1 MARLGSQAK
10 AGYYPTPESV
20 CGQLK
25 QLLDIEDGARIL
37 DPCCGAGNALAA
49 LTEGTAATTYGI
61 ELDHERATEARTRI
75 ANLLWGDAL
84 VEMRLSAGCFGL
96 LYLNPPYDY
105 SLAPDSTSE
114 RLEALFLKRFHET
127 LQKEGWLVLVIP
139 YTVLAHCA
147 PVLAR
152 HFGNLQVFAFPED
165 EFQSFHQCLVLGR
178 KRALVAKAQ
187 AGKVE
192 QELIGIAGMD
202 PDIFVQTAP
211 QLASCTE
218 RLIIPA
224 PRQPTCTFKCNRI
237 DPLEAIPLVRKSGLL
252 EELLT
257 HDLAPGQR
265 NTIRPLAP
273 LKNGHLALMLAG
285 GYMNGEIEMNG
296 RHLVIKG
303 VVHKTE
309 QVHSVAENNNGETT
323 VTTRDRYQPT
333 VKAIDMA
340 RAEMLLIQ

>member
-10 AGYYPTPESV
+10 AGYYPTPEGV
-20 CGQLK
+20 CGQLN

-37 DPCCGAGNALAA
+37 DPCCGAGITLAA
-49 LTEGTAATTYGI
+49 LAQGSGAITYGI

-75 ANLLWGDAL
+75 THLLWGDAL
-84 VEMRLSAGCFGL
+84 VEMRLSAGSFGL
-96 LYLNPPYDY
+96 LILNPPYDY
-105 SLAPDSTSE
+105 SLAPDSTAE

-127 LQKEGWLVLVIP
+127 LQKDGWLALITP

-147 PVLAR
+147 PLLAR
-152 HFGNLQVFAFPED
+152 HFGRLQVFAFPED
-165 EFQSFHQCLVLGR
+165 DFHSFHQCLVLGQ

-187 AGKVE
+187 AIKVE

-202 PDIFVQTAP
+202 PDVFLQTAP
-211 QLASCTE
+211 QLASYSE
-218 RLIIPA
+218 RLTIPA
-224 PRQPTCTFKCNRI
+224 PRNPTCTFKCNRI

-252 EELLT
+252 EELLM

-285 GYMNGEIEMNG
+285 GYMNGEIKMNG

-303 VVHKTE
+303 VVQKTE
-309 QVHSVAENNNGETT
+309 QVHNVAENNKGETT

-340 RAEMLLIQ
+340 KAEMLIIQ

>member
-37 DPCCGAGNALAA
+37 DPCCGAGITLAA
-49 LTEGTAATTYGI
+49 LAEGTDATTYGI
-61 ELDHERATEARTRI
+61 ELDHERATDARTVLT
-75 ANLLWGDAL
+75 NLLWGDAL
-84 VEMRLSAGCFGL
+84 VEMRLSSGSFGL

-114 RLEALFLKRFHET
+114 RLEALFLKRFQET
-127 LQKEGWLVLVIP
+127 LQKEGWLMLVIP

-147 PVLAR
+147 PILAR
-152 HFGNLQVFAFPED
+152 HFGRLQVFAFPED
-165 EFQSFHQCLVLGR
+165 EFRGFQQCLILGQ

-187 AGKVE
+187 AVKAE
-192 QELIGIAGMD
+192 QEMICIAGMD
-202 PDIFVQTAP
+202 PDIFLKTAP
-211 QLASCTE
+211 QLASCSET
-218 RLIIPA
+218 LTIPA
-224 PRQPTCTFKCNRI
+224 PRHPTCTFTCNRI

-252 EELLT
+252 EELLV

-296 RHLVIKG
+296 HHLVIKG

-309 QVHSVAENNNGETT
+309 QVHSIAENNKGETT

-340 RAEMLLIQ
+340 RAEMLIIQ

>member
-10 AGYYPTPESV
+10 AGYYPTPEGV

-37 DPCCGAGNALAA
+37 DPCCGAGITLGILAQGSGA
-49 LTEGTAATTYGI
+49 ITYGI

-75 ANLLWGDAL
+75 AHLLWGDAL
-84 VEMRLSAGCFGL
+84 VEMRLSAGSFGL
-96 LYLNPPYDY
+96 LILNPPYDY
-105 SLAPDSTSE
+105 SLAPDSTAE

-127 LQKEGWLVLVIP
+127 LQKDGWLALIIP
-139 YTVLAHCA
+139 FTVLAHCA
-147 PVLAR
+147 PLLAR
-152 HFGNLQVFAFPED
+152 HFGRLQVFAFPED
-165 EFQSFHQCLVLGR
+165 DFQSFHQCLVLGQ

-187 AGKVE
+187 AIEVE

-202 PDIFVQTAP
+202 PDVFLQTAP
-211 QLASCTE
+211 QLASCSEILT
-218 RLIIPA
+218 IPA
-224 PRQPTCTFKCNRI
+224 PRHPTCTFKCNRI

-252 EELLT
+252 EELLM

-309 QVHSVAENNNGETT
+309 QVHNVAENNKGETT

-340 RAEMLLIQ
+340 RAEMLIIQ